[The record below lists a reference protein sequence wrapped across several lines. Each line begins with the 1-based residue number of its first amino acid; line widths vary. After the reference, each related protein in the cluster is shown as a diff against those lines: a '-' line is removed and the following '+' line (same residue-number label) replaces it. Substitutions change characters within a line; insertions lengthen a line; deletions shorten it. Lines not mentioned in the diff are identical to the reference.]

1 MHEKTLGVLILW
13 TLDFVGRSAMGRLR
27 RGLLTVEVLNFE
39 DLTEDAC
46 FGGPEFEPA
55 PHLLFS
61 LIAPELQRWTENG
74 LIPQPLC
81 APTEAPL
88 LSAGLGGGQA
98 TKGPKTVEPFKAV
111 AGVACV
117 GCPLLYIECRSLPKA
132 PEDGQD
138 VPDAA
143 QRSGEHVPQ
152 ICTELISTEEMVDPQ
167 EHVWELERQK
177 EGIRRQIEEKQR
189 DLDDNPKD
197 KELEREIQE
206 LEVQLDNPLPLPPP
220 VEKNVT
226 LLLDDGR
233 KGARIS
239 ISLALNL
246 DPEAHR
252 LDESAEQPEAA
263 GGQDADDRPEK
274 CPRPVEEAFEAAT
287 SVLDTAISN
296 AVDTW
301 LDLVFDRRARQYA
314 TSYCLL
320 AATAVIEMGLL
331 QPSEEP
337 EALTMRAHRKA
348 RAQTQDIRPLSA
360 RLQSSSA
367 PHSAR
372 LPRSSPLL
380 PTAPNARPSPFS
392 SPNASPRPPS
402 LSLAGASS
410 QRASRPPLCPPLA
423 VDGAEANA
431 RLEDEA
437 LPFWGYVDE
446 EVMPAPIDSMARG
459 VVPVRFKP
467 TGDMTDDF
475 LSKMQNVTGVTGNM
489 HSVKPPAGV
498 SSLRNQGGKAPLS
511 EQDSKDAPIL
521 GGVGKVGASA
531 HAHVAG
537 RLRPASGML
546 VNRALQKSPIA
557 PKKDLQISD
566 IRIPQTCMLQCAP
579 IR

>member
-1 MHEKTLGVLILW
+1 MV
-13 TLDFVGRSAMGRLR
+13 RLR

-61 LIAPELQRWTENG
+61 LITPELQRWTENG
-74 LIPQPLC
+74 LIPQPLG

-98 TKGPKTVEPFKAV
+98 TKGPKTVDPFKAV

-117 GCPLLYIECRSLPKA
+117 GCPLLYIECRSLPK

-138 VPDAA
+138 VTDAA
-143 QRSGEHVPQ
+143 QRSGEHIPQ
-152 ICTELISTEEMVDPQ
+152 ICTELISTEELVDPQ

-197 KELEREIQE
+197 KELEREIRE
-206 LEVQLDNPLPLPPP
+206 LEVELDNSLPLPPP
-220 VEKNVT
+220 VGKNVT

-233 KGARIS
+233 EGARIS

-246 DPEAHR
+246 DPEAPR

-301 LDLVFDRRARQYA
+301 LDLVFDRQARQYA

-331 QPSEEP
+331 QPSGEP
-337 EALTMRAHRKA
+337 EALTMHAHRKA

-392 SPNASPRPPS
+392 SPRASPRPPS

-410 QRASRPPLCPPLA
+410 QRASRPPLCPPLP
-423 VDGAEANA
+423 VDGAEANV

-446 EVMPAPIDSMARG
+446 EVIPAPIDSMARG

-475 LSKMQNVTGVTGNM
+475 LSKMQNVTGAIGST
-489 HSVKPPAGV
+489 HSVKPAAGV
-498 SSLRNQGGKAPLS
+498 SSSRSHGRAPLG

-521 GGVGKVGASA
+521 GGVGKVWAN
-531 HAHVAG
+531 AHVAG
-537 RLRPASGML
+537 RLRPASGMYACQQSSAKEPYRPTKRPADTCHTYTSGMHAP
-546 VNRALQKSPIA
+546 NSPI
-557 PKKDLQISD
+557 
-566 IRIPQTCMLQCAP
+566 R
-579 IR
+579 